1 MENKEQSLFS
11 KLYAIDVSD
20 YTETKKNG
28 STELTYLS
36 WAWAWKCFKEEC
48 PDADYEIKHWDGKPY
63 IYDENLG
70 YMVETSV
77 TANGE
82 TKTMW
87 LPVMNGA
94 NKAMKDKPYTY
105 TVKNWQTKQPE
116 EKVVEAATMFDINTA
131 IMRCLVK
138 NIGMFGLGLYIYA
151 GEDVPEGETVR
162 QGDKAK
168 KATKPSVEEIVNGI
182 AEKMTL
188 DNWKAFYAKAI
199 GHYGKDTNEYKIWS
213 KVFTEKKAELEGR
226 AVENDL
232 QSDADFLNNIG
243 DNIEGDITED
253 YYD

>member
-151 GEDVPEGETVR
+151 GEDVPDGETVK
-162 QGDKAK
+162 QGSKARFE
-168 KATKPSVEEIVNGI
+168 KPTVEEIIKGI
-182 AEKMTL
+182 EEKMTV
-188 DNWKAFYAKAI
+188 DNAKAFYAKAI
-199 GHYGKDTNEYKIWS
+199 GHYGKDTPEYKLWVKIWAD
-213 KVFTEKKAELEGR
+213 KKDLLEKGSIKEELDE
-226 AVENDL
+226 AAQYLE
-232 QSDADFLNNIG
+232 QI
-243 DNIEGDITED
+243 
-253 YYD
+253 

>member
-28 STELTYLS
+28 SVELTYLS
-36 WAWAWKCFKEEC
+36 WAWAWKCFKEQC

-77 TANGE
+77 TTNGE

-105 TVKNWQTKQPE
+105 EVKDYKTNTPVQKT
-116 EKVVEAATMFDINTA
+116 VEAATMFDINTA

-151 GEDVPEGETVR
+151 GEDVPDGETVK
-162 QGDKAK
+162 QGSKARF
-168 KATKPSVEEIVNGI
+168 TKPTVEDIIKGI
-182 AEKMTL
+182 EEKMTV
-188 DNWKAFYAKAI
+188 DNAKAFYAKAI
-199 GHYGKDTNEYKIWS
+199 GFYGKGTPEYNLWVKIWAD
-213 KVFTEKKAELEGR
+213 KKDLLEKEGVNEDLAE
-226 AVENDL
+226 
-232 QSDADFLNNIG
+232 DAEYLNNM
-243 DNIEGDITED
+243 
-253 YYD
+253 